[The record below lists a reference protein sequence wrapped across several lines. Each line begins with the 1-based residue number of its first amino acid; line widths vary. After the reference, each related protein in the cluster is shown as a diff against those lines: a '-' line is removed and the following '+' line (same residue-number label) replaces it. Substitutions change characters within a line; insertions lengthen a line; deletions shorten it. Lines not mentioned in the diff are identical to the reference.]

1 VASQIR
7 RKAQQ
12 RMKKLPVI
20 SIWARPLDRF
30 RVVEAGSSKNEKEQ
44 K

>member
-1 VASQIR
+1 
-7 RKAQQ
+7 
-12 RMKKLPVI
+12 MKKLPVI
-20 SIWARPLDRF
+20 SIWARLLDRF